1 MRVPVSSWVTHLSNP
16 SPHAAVPVLGL
27 PSERFHQGNARRPLQ
42 SSFKILKH
50 CHPSHMLVGGSIVT
64 QVLDIFPL
72 KSCLSTKTPGH
83 KQLGSNIRV
92 CHKSGMVHLHI
103 SKSSP
108 VQTSPQFRVNQIKP
122 VESLPWIP
130 LEPPPAQT
138 KGWKH
143 RDFMF
148 KSCLSRDLRISKCK
162 CMRMVYNYIDIL
174 FCHKKELSYNNS
186 VSPRKN
192 GDLMHF
198 IPGFSHLQNID
209 CLSIYS
215 IISIET
221 PSLQAWTKLI
231 LAVVVSQTKCIEDA
245 NSLLACCWFKNND
258 QQLQAGIIIYK
269 RIHELLMFPPKRKEN
284 DAQSPTISFFV
295 PSNIEGMLQQ
305 MERRKRPWK
314 NHKWWPPAAR
324 TSATV
329 APSVPPSG
337 GELVC
342 QRKVMGLGL
351 EAQLLPPTKKKC
363 CFVEF
368 WHSNLGFWL
377 ADRAFGDF
385 VFGRSHRILRSYWRY
400 SGTMP

>member
-1 MRVPVSSWVTHLSNP
+1 
-16 SPHAAVPVLGL
+16 
-27 PSERFHQGNARRPLQ
+27 
-42 SSFKILKH
+42 
-50 CHPSHMLVGGSIVT
+50 
-64 QVLDIFPL
+64 
-72 KSCLSTKTPGH
+72 
-83 KQLGSNIRV
+83 
-92 CHKSGMVHLHI
+92 
-103 SKSSP
+103 
-108 VQTSPQFRVNQIKP
+108 
-122 VESLPWIP
+122 
-130 LEPPPAQT
+130 
-138 KGWKH
+138 
-143 RDFMF
+143 
-148 KSCLSRDLRISKCK
+148 
-162 CMRMVYNYIDIL
+162 
-174 FCHKKELSYNNS
+174 
-186 VSPRKN
+186 
-192 GDLMHF
+192 MHS
-198 IPGFSHLQNID
+198 IPGFSHLQHID

-258 QQLQAGIIIYK
+258 QQLQARIIIYK
-269 RIHELLMFPPKRKEN
+269 RIHELLMFPPKRKAN

-305 MERRKRPWK
+305 MERRQRPWK
-314 NHKWWPPAAR
+314 NHKRWPPAAR

-329 APSVPPSG
+329 APSVPPCG

-342 QRKVMGLGL
+342 CCISCP
-351 EAQLLPPTKKKC
+351 LPGKGHGFGPPPKKKC

-385 VFGRSHRILRSYWRY
+385 VFGRSHRTLSSYWRY